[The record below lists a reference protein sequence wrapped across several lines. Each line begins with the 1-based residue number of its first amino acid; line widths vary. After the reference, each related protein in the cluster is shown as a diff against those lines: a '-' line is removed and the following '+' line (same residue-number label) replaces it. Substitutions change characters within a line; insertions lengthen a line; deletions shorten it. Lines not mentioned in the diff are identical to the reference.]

1 MLRVGGGDGER
12 LIVEEKIRCPGESVS
27 WHFESMGVGCLRRI
41 VGWIREHLDEE
52 LECDILEV

>member
-1 MLRVGGGDGER
+1 MGGGDGER

-27 WHFESMGVGCLRRI
+27 WHFESMGVGYLRRI